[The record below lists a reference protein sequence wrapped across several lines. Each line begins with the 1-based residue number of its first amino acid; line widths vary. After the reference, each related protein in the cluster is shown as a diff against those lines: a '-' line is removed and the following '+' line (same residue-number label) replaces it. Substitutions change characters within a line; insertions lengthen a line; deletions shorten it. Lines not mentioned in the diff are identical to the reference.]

1 MQGLQGA
8 QADCQAALQAAGAGS
23 HAGSLQ
29 VACSLGYCMN
39 AVALASN
46 SYFIGLVALTGC
58 THRRQMLDYTKGAVT
73 RNASEKKINSLLDF
87 VSTSTDMKLL
97 QV

>member
-1 MQGLQGA
+1 MQLAPPCLHHGG
-8 QADCQAALQAAGAGS
+8 DTCDALS
-23 HAGSLQ
+23 WSL
-29 VACSLGYCMN
+29 CLYNPMTEGMHC
-39 AVALASN
+39 
-46 SYFIGLVALTGC
+46 
-58 THRRQMLDYTKGAVT
+58 RQMLDYTKGSVT

>member
-1 MQGLQGA
+1 MTEGMH
-8 QADCQAALQAAGAGS
+8 C
-23 HAGSLQ
+23 
-29 VACSLGYCMN
+29 
-39 AVALASN
+39 
-46 SYFIGLVALTGC
+46 
-58 THRRQMLDYTKGAVT
+58 RQMLDYTKGSVT